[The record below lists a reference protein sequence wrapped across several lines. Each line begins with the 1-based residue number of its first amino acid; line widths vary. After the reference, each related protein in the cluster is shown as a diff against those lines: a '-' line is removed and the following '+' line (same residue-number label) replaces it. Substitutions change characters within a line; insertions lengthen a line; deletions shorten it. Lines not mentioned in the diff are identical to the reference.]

1 MAGSLGDTA
10 SKRRVPWLALHTIP
24 VRPEVRSGLLYIARS
39 ASLSRFVCV
48 HLVVCVN
55 VCMCVCMYVCACV
68 CVYIYI
74 YIYIYILCIYG
85 RLVCILLHNAARSFE
100 TTGSAGGVLPS
111 PVAGAG
117 GGWGG
122 EPPSTRQS
130 FLKSHMYIYL
140 YVHICLELGHIYCQT
155 LTGASHCFCRPL
167 LYRSLSIPLHLS
179 QP

>member
-55 VCMCVCMYVCACV
+55 VCMCVCICVRVCV

-74 YIYIYILCIYG
+74 YIYIVYIWQARLHPASQCCTVLRDHWICRRCASITGGGCGWRMGRGTPLNKAEFPQKSYVYLFICTYMFRTRAYILS
-85 RLVCILLHNAARSFE
+85 NPD
-100 TTGSAGGVLPS
+100 GGISLFLPTAS
-111 PVAGAG
+111 LPITFNP
-117 GGWGG
+117 
-122 EPPSTRQS
+122 PPSLS
-130 FLKSHMYIYL
+130 
-140 YVHICLELGHIYCQT
+140 T
-155 LTGASHCFCRPL
+155 LT
-167 LYRSLSIPLHLS
+167 
-179 QP
+179 